1 MVKVKLQVERILT
14 IIVIIVVSIS
24 PTCPVIKI
32 PERIY
37 NMLVLKK
44 GLYPLPYVR
53 KMVCDWT

>member
-1 MVKVKLQVERILT
+1 MVKVNLQVERILT

-32 PERIY
+32 QERIY